1 MNKEFFQAAYTLE
14 YTKRYSMS
22 PVINYESVA
31 SHSYF
36 VALAVLLLSE
46 TYNFDVAKSIKIA
59 IVHDVPEIEISDVN
73 HLVKKNYPK
82 LAGAIKEVEDEVI
95 KKMPRVVEEHYLEYS
110 KSTVEAMIVHL
121 ADAMQCSQYAKS
133 EMALGNKGYMDQVLQ
148 NSERR
153 VSEITEKLKEYKHA
167 T

>member
-46 TYNFDVAKSIKIA
+46 TYNFDVAKAIKIA

-73 HLVKKNYPK
+73 HLVKKKYPK
-82 LAGAIKEVEDEVI
+82 LAVTIKEVEDEVI
-95 KKMPRVVEEHYLEYS
+95 KKMPKIVEEHYLEYS

-148 NSERR
+148 NSEHRAL
-153 VSEITEKLKEYKHA
+153 EIEKQLEGNKHA